1 MIRNGV
7 GYVLQEDGMTVLEFP
22 RALLAASRE
31 ALDHQNVA

>member
-7 GYVLQEDGMTVLEFP
+7 GYVLQEDEMIVLEFP
-22 RALLAASRE
+22 RALPAVLRG